1 MSYNLDRI
9 LKNVIRTK
17 HLNKYISRLRTIHNY
32 DIIKYNQI
40 NLIEKDDLIAT
51 LKRSIQ
57 NNKFIRTTRTD
68 CIELLT
74 KLENNDRTEYDLT
87 KEDIDEELN
96 KNYFDIGR
104 KLIFYNSNK
113 IDVFIDNDI
122 DIYLNYDHVLKCLD
136 LDIDEEDIKL
146 EKYSDEKFK
155 FHPDTNY
162 ENSRL
167 IFADDLYLTLDESN
181 EEHAEFMDYIDDD
194 VVPAF
199 TSYNAKYN
207 KITNFDNYGKKSCL
221 YIFRIQD
228 NLYKFGVTNNV
239 KRRINNHKHVR
250 LLKDNSNII
259 DIFVLDNKDI
269 CTEIENKFKIFCADN
284 NSTYK
289 KKLSEEILTD
299 DRESRKKEKNSIAR
313 EIFKTNHIHKFIKY
327 LSDLV
332 DFHNELSRN
341 NMDFRV
347 YNKCIETCALMEK
360 ANKKNDEIEKKIY
373 ADKKILDKL
382 QNENSIMCEIIM
394 ELTQKNNIILSEK
407 QNMIINS
414 HLYEIKK
421 CSECDV
427 EISLTSEKCSECIN
441 KTRFLENRNNRPPM
455 KELVINFKKHRSF
468 VAVGKLYNKSDNT
481 VRKWIKTY
489 LKYSVDN
496 YADHDQND
504 YDYIHNL
511 IYKKC

>member
-1 MSYNLDRI
+1 
-9 LKNVIRTK
+9 
-17 HLNKYISRLRTIHNY
+17 
-32 DIIKYNQI
+32 
-40 NLIEKDDLIAT
+40 
-51 LKRSIQ
+51 
-57 NNKFIRTTRTD
+57 
-68 CIELLT
+68 
-74 KLENNDRTEYDLT
+74 
-87 KEDIDEELN
+87 
-96 KNYFDIGR
+96 
-104 KLIFYNSNK
+104 
-113 IDVFIDNDI
+113 
-122 DIYLNYDHVLKCLD
+122 
-136 LDIDEEDIKL
+136 
-146 EKYSDEKFK
+146 
-155 FHPDTNY
+155 
-162 ENSRL
+162 
-167 IFADDLYLTLDESN
+167 
-181 EEHAEFMDYIDDD
+181 
-194 VVPAF
+194 
-199 TSYNAKYN
+199 
-207 KITNFDNYGKKSCL
+207 
-221 YIFRIQD
+221 
-228 NLYKFGVTNNV
+228 
-239 KRRINNHKHVR
+239 
-250 LLKDNSNII
+250 
-259 DIFVLDNKDI
+259 
-269 CTEIENKFKIFCADN
+269 
-284 NSTYK
+284 
-289 KKLSEEILTD
+289 
-299 DRESRKKEKNSIAR
+299 
-313 EIFKTNHIHKFIKY
+313 
-327 LSDLV
+327 
-332 DFHNELSRN
+332 
-341 NMDFRV
+341 
-347 YNKCIETCALMEK
+347 MEK